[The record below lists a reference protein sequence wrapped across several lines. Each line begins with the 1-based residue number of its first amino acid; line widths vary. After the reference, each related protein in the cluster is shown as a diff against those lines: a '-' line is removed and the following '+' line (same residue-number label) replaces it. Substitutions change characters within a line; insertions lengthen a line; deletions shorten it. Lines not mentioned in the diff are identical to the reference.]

1 MVGIYK
7 ITSPKGRI
15 YIGQSMNIRRR
26 FRCYKRLA
34 CKEQPQIYA
43 SLKKHGVDKHKFEIV
58 TECKEE
64 ELNQLERYYQ
74 ELYNCLGKGG
84 LNCVYQD
91 LGDGIRIVS
100 DETRRKIS
108 IANTGRKFTKSH
120 KKNLSKARKGIK
132 LSKEHVEKMR
142 ISSTGKKHTDETKL
156 KIGLKHKGK
165 KISDKH
171 KLILSKGRI
180 WKRPIGYNGN
190 KSKIN
195 HKDSKLVINTETGIY
210 YDNIASAARSVCM
223 PSSSLSYRLSGSM
236 KNITSFKYA

>member
-1 MVGIYK
+1 MIGIYK

-58 TECKEE
+58 TECETD
-64 ELNQLERYYQ
+64 ELNDLERYYQ

-100 DETRRKIS
+100 EETRRKIS
-108 IANTGRKFTKSH
+108 DFHKGKPKSAEAKMKMSIAK
-120 KKNLSKARKGIK
+120 KGIK
-132 LSKEHVEKMR
+132 LSKEHIEKIR
-142 ISSTGKKHTDETKL
+142 VLSTGKKHTEEAKA

-165 KISDKH
+165 TISIEQRMRLSKLKTGVPLSESTKLKISKN
-171 KLILSKGRI
+171 
-180 WKRPIGYNGN
+180 RPD
-190 KSKIN
+190 SKII
-195 HKDSKLVINTETGIY
+195 INTETGIF
-210 YDNIASAARSVCM
+210 YDNIRLAANSINM
-223 PSSSLSYRLSGSM
+223 PWSSLSYRLSGSM